1 MDGCSVQCQPLPFV
15 RPSASVPSFQIEWRD
30 DILENGTT
38 NSASFEFDHR
48 ARSIV
53 NPSMSYLAP
62 RPLKRMPKWIARARS
77 VRLVAQCPLFSE
89 GEVLLQYYRNCHLCP
104 SDFVNVNLMGTVS
117 IGQYNILFLARNDVQ
132 AASRPNSK
140 DSWRQ
145 NLAVGDRAESA
156 PLYLRRISYLAF
168 GLPTDFS

>member
-1 MDGCSVQCQPLPFV
+1 MWAWNGWMFRSMSTAPV
-15 RPSASVPSFQIEWRD
+15 RPSVRPSVPSFQIEWRD

-89 GEVLLQYYRNCHLCP
+89 GEVLLQYSIEIVTYVHL
-104 SDFVNVNLMGTVS
+104 
-117 IGQYNILFLARNDVQ
+117 IL
-132 AASRPNSK
+132 
-140 DSWRQ
+140 
-145 NLAVGDRAESA
+145 
-156 PLYLRRISYLAF
+156 
-168 GLPTDFS
+168 